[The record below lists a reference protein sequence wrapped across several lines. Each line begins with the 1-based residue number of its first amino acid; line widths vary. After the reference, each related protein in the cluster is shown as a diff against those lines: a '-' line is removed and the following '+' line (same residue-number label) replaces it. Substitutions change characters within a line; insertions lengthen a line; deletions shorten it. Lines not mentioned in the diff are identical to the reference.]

1 MRNFRQSFKKI
12 LTFTLFIALFTSW
25 NFALAES
32 TETNATHHSQ
42 NNINWPG
49 IYNGF
54 VPCDDCNGVKT
65 TLALNPNSTYLLITQ
80 FVGKSPR
87 EIVEKGKF
95 TWNDKNN
102 TIILTPRDNSITR
115 QYSVAENMLIQL
127 DKDGNAY
134 TGKIAERYVLRRNVM
149 KESSQQH
156 SAH

>member
-1 MRNFRQSFKKI
+1 MRNFRQSFKQI

>member
-1 MRNFRQSFKKI
+1 MRNFKQSFNQI

-32 TETNATHHSQ
+32 TETNANHHSQ

-65 TLALNPNSTYLLITQ
+65 TLALNPNSTYLLISQ

-134 TGKIAERYVLRRNVM
+134 TGKLAERYVLRRNVM

>member
-1 MRNFRQSFKKI
+1 MRNFRQSFKQI
-12 LTFTLFIALFTSW
+12 LTFTLFIALFSSW